1 MNINLSDLVRSVSNE
16 LKHSD
21 MVGSFIKELEKGLK
35 RMDNSNVKN
44 FTIDRIEDDIAVC
57 ENRETNEMINIKVKD
72 LPEGAKEGAI
82 LTYKEGRFFLNKD
95 KEQEVSQR
103 IKEKMDNLWNN

>member
-1 MNINLSDLVRSVSNE
+1 MNINLSDLVKSVTSE

-21 MVGSFIKELEKGLK
+21 IVESFIREIEKGLTK
-35 RMDNSNVKN
+35 MDERKEL
-44 FTIDRIEDDIAVC
+44 TIDRFEGDIAVC

>member
-1 MNINLSDLVRSVSNE
+1 MNINLSDLVKSVTNE
-16 LKHSD
+16 VKHSD
-21 MVGSFIKELEKGLK
+21 IIDTFIKELEEGIR
-35 RMDNSNVKN
+35 RMNDNNIEE
-44 FTIDRIEDDIAVC
+44 FTIDRFEGNIAVC
-57 ENRETNEMINIKVKD
+57 ENRETKEMINVNIKD
-72 LPEGAKEGAI
+72 LPEGVKEGTI